1 MKQLEGKIA
10 LVTGGSRGIGAAIAR
25 ELGRQGAT
33 VVINYN
39 HSREHADNVVAD
51 VIAMGS
57 TAVAIQADI
66 AESEPTRNLVD
77 ETVKQFGR
85 IDILVN
91 NAGITRDKSFRKMSE
106 EEWHKVIDTNL
117 SSAFNTCT
125 VAIHKMLEQKYGRII
140 NISSIVGQAGAFGQ
154 TNYAAA
160 KAGLIGFTKALA
172 LETARGGITVNAICP
187 GYIGTEMVKAMPE
200 DVLAKVVEKVPM
212 QRLGTPQEIAD
223 AVVFICNSAYMTGQ
237 CININGGL
245 YM

>member
-1 MKQLEGKIA
+1 MKTLEGKVA
-10 LVTGGSRGIGAAIAR
+10 LVTGGSRGIGAAIAL
-25 ELGRQGAT
+25 ELGRQGAS

-39 HSREHADNVVAD
+39 HSKEHADNVVSLIVEA
-51 VIAMGS
+51 GS
-57 TAVAIQADI
+57 KAVAIQADI
-66 AESEPTRNLVD
+66 AESQPTRHLVD
-77 ETVKQFGR
+77 ATIAQFGR

-125 VAIHKMLEQKYGRII
+125 VAIHKMLEQKSGRII

-172 LETARGGITVNAICP
+172 LETARGGVTVNAICP

-200 DVLAKVVEKVPM
+200 DVLSKVVERVPM

-223 AVVFICNSAYMTGQ
+223 AVVFICNAPYMTGQ

>member
-25 ELGRQGAT
+25 ELGKQGAT

-91 NAGITRDKSFRKMSE
+91 NAGITRDKSFRKMNE

>member
-1 MKQLEGKIA
+1 MKLLEGKIA

-39 HSREHADNVVAD
+39 HSNEHAENVVNE
-51 VIAMGS
+51 IKAMGS

-66 AESEPTRNLVD
+66 AESEPTRKLVD
-77 ETVKQFGR
+77 ETIARFGR

-125 VAIHKMLEQKYGRII
+125 VAIHKMAEQKYGRII

-187 GYIGTEMVKAMPE
+187 GYIGTEMVKAMPD
-200 DVLAKVVEKVPM
+200 DVLSKVVEKVPM
-212 QRLGTPQEIAD
+212 QRLGTTQEIAD
-223 AVVFICNSAYMTGQ
+223 AVVFICNAAYMTGQ

>member
-39 HSREHADNVVAD
+39 HSREHADNVVAE
-51 VIAMGS
+51 ITAMGS

-125 VAIHKMLEQKYGRII
+125 VAIHKMMEQKFGRII

-154 TNYAAA
+154 SNYAAA